1 MFKVVENK
9 NVFRCIQV
17 LKTHLMDKYGLGAP
31 VKQIYCTKQ
40 NDNEWKETEWM
51 EFIFK
56 QWFWPDTLRVT

>member
-1 MFKVVENK
+1 MFKIVENK
-9 NVFRCIQV
+9 NVFHCIQV
-17 LKTHLMDKYGLGAP
+17 LNTHVMDKYGLGAL

-56 QWFWPDTLRVT
+56 HNDSDLTH